1 VRAQPAGARLAAL
14 QINALECPAETGLLR
29 PREPEQGH
37 GAPSRERVDDRSR
50 AGHERGAD
58 DDEGEGARL
67 GSGSQWSVAEP
78 SSMMPMIALT
88 AIEAKNVPQVRA
100 EQNSATTSRPA
111 IPHAAGVWPR
121 HGPEEWGCVDQG
133 HRASPF
139 VGGIHR
145 PLGDLIGL
153 GPDVGRSRALVLA

>member
-1 VRAQPAGARLAAL
+1 LAAL
-14 QINALECPAETGLLR
+14 QINALEYPAETGLLR

-58 DDEGEGARL
+58 DDEGEGARW

-78 SSMMPMIALT
+78 SSMMPVIALT
-88 AIEAKNVPQVRA
+88 TIEAKNVPQVRA

-111 IPHAAGVWPR
+111 RTAIPHAAGVRPR
-121 HGPEEWGCVDQG
+121 HGPRNGAASTERIE
-133 HRASPF
+133 RARSSAEFTTP
-139 VGGIHR
+139 
-145 PLGDLIGL
+145 GDLIGL
-153 GPDVGRSRALVLA
+153 GPDVARSRALVLA